1 MYIEV
6 ILPVPLAD
14 SYTYSVP
21 VEMENRIASGI
32 QVLVEFGKNKRYSGI
47 VRSIHENPPESLK
60 TIKPILAIES
70 ERPVIRHP
78 QIQFWEWIAD
88 YYLCKLGEV
97 SHAALP
103 SGLRSESQLAYSEKK
118 ETYVR
123 FAPACL
129 GIDDFNP
136 VLESVKRAV
145 KQEELLLKFIE
156 YTQATQGVIAK
167 KDLLANSRASVTAL
181 NGLIVKDILETFEK
195 TISRLPVYNKE
206 IQELN
211 TLHPFQQ
218 KAYQEIMESFREKD
232 VCLLHGVTSSGK
244 TEIYMHLIAKTL
256 EQNRQVLYLLP
267 EIALTTQITER
278 IQKFFGDKVGVYHSR
293 INDNE
298 RVEIWNNLLDDSG
311 YQIILGAR
319 SSLFLPFK
327 DLGLVIVDEEH
338 EPSYKQ
344 QDPAPRYHAR
354 NAAIVL
360 AKMHGAKTLLG
371 SATPSI
377 ESYFNAQT
385 GKYGYAGMD
394 KRFEEKELPTIIPVD
409 VKELRRKK
417 IMKSIFSPLLIEKIR
432 ETLQAGEQT
441 LLFQNR
447 RGFSPALSCRIC
459 DWTPKCR
466 SCDVSLTYHKQSN
479 RLSCHYCGRTYH
491 ISSVCPEC
499 GNTDLKPM
507 GFGTEKVEE
516 EVKSL
521 FPDISVARLDTDT
534 TKNKKSVETI
544 LSDFTSGKT
553 QILIGTQMIS
563 KGLDFDNVR
572 LVGIL
577 NADSLMNFPDFRA
590 YERAWQLIS
599 QVAGRAG
606 RRNTAGE
613 VILQTSHPDHPLIQT
628 ALTHHY
634 EAMYE
639 MQMEER
645 RLFRYPPLYR
655 LIYIYLKH
663 RKEDIVNTA
672 ARSFAQSL
680 REKLGD
686 RTLGP
691 EKPPASRIQNLHI
704 RRILLKIES
713 GISIRLLHEII
724 EESQNRL
731 RKDSSTAS
739 VIIQY
744 DVDPV

>member
-14 SYTYSVP
+14 FYTYSVP
-21 VEMENRIASGI
+21 PDMEGLVVPGV
-32 QVLVEFGKNKRYSGI
+32 QVQVNFGKNKRYSGI
-47 VRSIHENPPESLK
+47 VHSIRQTPPESVK
-60 TIKPILAIES
+60 IIK
-70 ERPVIRHP
+70 PVIRVERERPIVHHP
-78 QIQFWEWIAD
+78 QLPFWEWIAG

-97 SHAALP
+97 CHAALP
-103 SGLRSESQLAYSEKK
+103 PGLRSESPLAYTAKK
-118 ETYVR
+118 ETYIRSALADSERTDTNRV
-123 FAPACL
+123 FEL
-129 GIDDFNP
+129 
-136 VLESVKRAV
+136 VKRAA
-145 KQEELLLKFIE
+145 KQEELLLAFFH
-156 YTQATQGVIAK
+156 YTQTTQGVISK
-167 KDLLANSRASVTAL
+167 KELLAKSRASTVAL
-181 NGLIVKDILETFEK
+181 NGLIEKGILETFEK
-195 TISRLPVYNKE
+195 TISRLPLYTQE

-211 TLHPFQQ
+211 TLHPYQQ
-218 KAYQEIMESFREKD
+218 KAYHAITGSFREKD

-256 EQNRQVLYLLP
+256 ELNRQVLFLLP
-267 EIALTTQITER
+267 EIALTTQITSR
-278 IQKFFGDKVGVYHSR
+278 IRKFFGNRVGVYHSQ
-293 INDNE
+293 INDHE
-298 RVEIWNNLLDDSG
+298 RVEIWNHLLDNSG

-319 SSLFLPFK
+319 SSLFLPFN

-377 ESYFNAQT
+377 ESYYNAQT
-385 GKYGYAGMD
+385 GKYGYVRLD
-394 KRFEEKELPTIIPVD
+394 KRFEEKKLPTIIPVD
-409 VKELRRKK
+409 TKELRRKK
-417 IMKSIFSPLLIEKIR
+417 KMKSIFSPLLIEKIHD
-432 ETLQAGEQT
+432 TVQNGEQV

-479 RLSCHYCGRTYH
+479 RLHCHYCGRTYP
-491 ISSVCPEC
+491 VLTECTEC
-499 GNTDLKPM
+499 GNEDLKPM

-516 EVKSL
+516 EVKTL
-521 FPDISVARLDTDT
+521 FPGISVARIDTDT
-534 TKNKKSVETI
+534 VKTKKSFETI
-544 LSDFTSGKT
+544 LSGFTSGKT

-563 KGLDFDNVR
+563 KGLDFENVR

-590 YERAWQLIS
+590 YERAWQLMS

-606 RRNTAGE
+606 RRKTSGE

-628 ALTHHY
+628 ALSYHY

-645 RLFRYPPLYR
+645 QLFHYPPLYR
-655 LIYIYLKH
+655 LIYIYLRHK
-663 RKEDIVNTA
+663 KEDVVNA
-672 ARSFAQSL
+672 VVRSFVQSL
-680 REKLGD
+680 HEKLGD
-686 RTLGP
+686 RVLGP
-691 EKPPASRIQNLHI
+691 EKPPMSRIQNLHI
-704 RRILLKIES
+704 RRILLKIEA
-713 GISIRLLHEII
+713 GVSIRLLREII
-724 EESQNRL
+724 EESQNRI
-731 RKDSSTAS
+731 RKDSSTS
-739 VIIQY
+739 SLTIHY

>member
-14 SYTYSVP
+14 SYTYFVP
-21 VEMENRIASGI
+21 AEMETCIATGV

-47 VRSIHENPPESLK
+47 VHSIRQMPPESLK
-60 TIKPILAIES
+60 TIKPVISVES
-70 ERPVIRHP
+70 ERPVVRNS
-78 QIQFWEWIAD
+78 QIQFWEWIAG

-97 SHAALP
+97 CHAALP
-103 SGLRSESQLAYSEKK
+103 SGLRSESPLSYSEKK
-118 ETYVR
+118 ETYIR
-123 FAPACL
+123 L
-129 GIDDFNP
+129 SSLYSEITDFNY
-136 VLESVKRAV
+136 VFDSLKRAA
-145 KQEELLLKFIE
+145 KQEELLMTFLQ
-156 YTQATQGVIAK
+156 YTQGSIAK
-167 KDLLANSRASVTAL
+167 KDLLAKSRTSTTAL
-181 NGLIVKDILETFEK
+181 NGLIEKGILETFEK
-195 TISRLPVYNKE
+195 TISRLPVYT
-206 IQELN
+206 QELQEPN
-211 TLHPFQQ
+211 RLHPFQQ
-218 KAYQEIMESFREKD
+218 HAYHAITESFKKKD

-256 EQNRQVLYLLP
+256 EQNRQALYLLP

-278 IQKFFGDKVGVYHSR
+278 IQKVFGDKVGVYHSR
-293 INDNE
+293 INDLE
-298 RVEIWNNLLDDSG
+298 RMEIWNNMLGDSG

-338 EPSYKQ
+338 ETSYKQ

-377 ESYFNAQT
+377 ESFYNAQT
-385 GKYGYAGMD
+385 GKYGYVRLD

-417 IMKSIFSPLLIEKIR
+417 KMKSIFSPLLIEKIR
-432 ETLQAGEQT
+432 ETIEKGEQA

-459 DWTPKCR
+459 DWTPKCKY
-466 SCDVSLTYHKQSN
+466 CDVSLTYHKQNN
-479 RLSCHYCGRTYH
+479 RLSCHYCGRTYPLV
-491 ISSVCPEC
+491 SECPEC
-499 GNTDLKPM
+499 GNPDLKPM

-516 EVKSL
+516 EIKTL
-521 FPDISVARLDTDT
+521 FPDITVARIDTDT
-534 TKNKKSVETI
+534 TKTKKSFETI
-544 LSDFTSGKT
+544 LADFVSEKI
-553 QILIGTQMIS
+553 QLLVGTQMIS
-563 KGLDFDNVR
+563 KGLNFDNVS

-599 QVAGRAG
+599 QVSGRAG
-606 RRNTAGE
+606 RRKTSGE
-613 VILQTSHPDHPLIQT
+613 VILQTSHPDHPLILT
-628 ALTHHY
+628 ALTHNY

-645 RLFRYPPLYR
+645 QLFRYPPLYR
-655 LIYIYLKH
+655 LVYIYLKH
-663 RKEDIVNTA
+663 RKEEVVNTT
-672 ARSFAQSL
+672 ARIYAQSL
-680 REKLGD
+680 REKLD
-686 RTLGP
+686 ERVLGP
-691 EKPPASRIQNLHI
+691 EKPPTSRIQNLHI

-713 GISIRLLHEII
+713 GVSIRLLHEII
-724 EESQNRL
+724 NESQNQL
-731 RKDSSTAS
+731 RNNSAFSS
-739 VIIQY
+739 VIVQY